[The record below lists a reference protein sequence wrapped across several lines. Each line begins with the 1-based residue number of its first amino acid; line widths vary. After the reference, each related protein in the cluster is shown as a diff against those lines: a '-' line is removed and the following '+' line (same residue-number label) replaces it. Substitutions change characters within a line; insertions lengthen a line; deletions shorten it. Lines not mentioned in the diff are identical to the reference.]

1 MSCNSGHPQG
11 CRDALGN
18 FTGFFINGTD
28 EGVGVVN
35 MATEAGDYAADTL
48 SPDGTFRICI
58 ETAAA
63 IVVELA
69 DGTDFTITATQAGAY
84 LGIWYPANIRKVIK
98 TGTTGTF
105 SVGW

>member
-35 MATEAGDYAADTL
+35 MATEAGDYTADTL

-58 ETAAA
+58 ETSAA

-69 DGTDFTITATQAGAY
+69 DGTNFTITQVQADNN
-84 LGIWYPANIRKVIK
+84 LGQWLPLNIIKVYK
-98 TGTTGTF
+98 AGTTGTF
-105 SVGW
+105 SVGY